1 MKLIL
6 NWLKNKLI
14 NKNSGIIFDTHN
26 SHSFS
31 VIQNFIEN
39 CDHRLKTP
47 VIYYQAFPEE
57 SAVEFLN
64 TLGEELA
71 SKLGDRQLNSQQSL
85 FCTIQDAELEMIII
99 DNCHL
104 HPQDTLQ
111 NLIDFFCTCKVAVI
125 LVGDRD
131 KMTIAQVL
139 SNPMVSHW
147 DRLEALD
154 KFKSVPELR

>member
-1 MKLIL
+1 MTLIL

-14 NKNSGIIFDTHN
+14 NQDSGIIFDTHN

-31 VIQNFIEN
+31 VIQDLIES
-39 CDHRLKTP
+39 CDHNFKTP

-71 SKLGDRQLNSQQSL
+71 SKLGDRELNSQQSL
-85 FCTIQDAELEMIII
+85 LNTIKDAELKMIII

-111 NLIDFFCTCKVAVI
+111 NLIDFFSICKVAVI

-131 KMTIAQVL
+131 KMAIAQVL
-139 SNPMVSHW
+139 SNPKVVNW
-147 DRLEALD
+147 DRLEAID
-154 KFKSVPELR
+154 KCESIPELR